1 MGRNRKK
8 SIGAVTYDIFGN
20 VIGETPDAATPNTEN
35 TDVFSGPLAPYLT
48 RSVQD
53 FQQYVTPTV
62 AKILQENINSD
73 HSIGIWRDP
82 TTNTRY
88 LRLSNAAEQIEMIWS
103 PDNPW
108 QIGVYQIDR
117 TTGQRD
123 VTPITIK
130 TGSLE
135 DAVNAYFNYRPTSFF
150 VGGRTPNIRQQTVQP
165 FRVPAASVFKQEWKE
180 FNQPYSLPGTNLRYP
195 NIQISNRLPNKAL
208 VSIRPEFNPNT
219 RGFESPISTNRFT
232 FQVTLPKDRYGRQRT
247 YTATVEDAGAWD
259 GQKWNTDRLKGL
271 AENLT
276 QQWMSSGEIT
286 NGIL

>member
-1 MGRNRKK
+1 MGRNRRK

-20 VIGETPDAATPNTEN
+20 VIGETPDAATPNAEN
-35 TDVFSGPLAPYLT
+35 TSVFSGPLAPYLT

-62 AKILQENINSD
+62 AKILQENINPD

-108 QIGVYQIDR
+108 QIGVYQLDR
-117 TTGQRD
+117 ITGQRD

-135 DAVNAYFNYRPTSFF
+135 DAVNAYFNYRHESSFF
-150 VGGRTPNIRQQTVQP
+150 
-165 FRVPAASVFKQEWKE
+165 SV
-180 FNQPYSLPGTNLRYP
+180 
-195 NIQISNRLPNKAL
+195 
-208 VSIRPEFNPNT
+208 
-219 RGFESPISTNRFT
+219 
-232 FQVTLPKDRYGRQRT
+232 
-247 YTATVEDAGAWD
+247 
-259 GQKWNTDRLKGL
+259 
-271 AENLT
+271 
-276 QQWMSSGEIT
+276 
-286 NGIL
+286 